1 MRKYI
6 IAILTVMLVV
16 GTVISIQ
23 NRTENVKTEPDVPAQ
38 TIPEDTDIADIT
50 EEGFDAEVNPD
61 EEIFTAVENVNLSDI
76 AGNWQSPDGE
86 ILSINDIGSW
96 WIYRTDG
103 TQLSGE
109 AAEIRRETQGGTVIT
124 GFGMRCWD
132 VYGQRMGP
140 LPSEYDYGELLLG
153 TTGDLCVIE
162 YGEAEEQYVY
172 RRIGDFEYLSTQ
184 VSRVPVLKGGRQY
197 DGMKLVRADADLTG
211 GYYYSYTTADGQTN
225 IHNFAFESDPAKE
238 NHMQEESSY
247 GIFYAHAITHWEIE
261 ATNLKHREDYSGKIG
276 YPVYT
281 FECTSGEYE
290 STRCWKF
297 LSFRIDG
304 VVYIYCYDSSLSA
317 ADEMAKQWETD
328 IAGLYLG

>member
-1 MRKYI
+1 MRKII
-6 IAILTVMLVV
+6 IAVLAVLLAV
-16 GTVISIQ
+16 GTVISILSQ
-23 NRTENVKTEPDVPAQ
+23 IDNVKSEPDMFAQ
-38 TIPEDTDIADIT
+38 TIPECDDAAGFTDEA
-50 EEGFDAEVNPD
+50 FDAETD
-61 EEIFTAVENVNLSDI
+61 TEEDIFTAVENVNLSDI
-76 AGNWQSPDGE
+76 QGNWQSSDGD
-86 ILSINDIGSW
+86 ILAVNDVGSW

-109 AAEIRRETQGGTVIT
+109 TAEIKIERSGETAIT
-124 GFGMRCWD
+124 GFAMRFWE
-132 VYGQRMGP
+132 VYGTRM
-140 LPSEYDYGELLLG
+140 SVTDSDYGEMLVG
-153 TTGDLCVIE
+153 ASGDLCVKE
-162 YGEAEEQYVY
+162 DGEDEEQRIYK
-172 RRIGDFEYLSTQ
+172 RIGDFENISTQ
-184 VSRVPVLKGGRQY
+184 VSRVPVLKGGRKY

-238 NHMQEESSY
+238 NHMKEESSY
-247 GIFYAHAITHWEIE
+247 GIFYAYGITHWEVQ
-261 ATNLKHREDYSGKIG
+261 ATNLKHRNDYSEKIG

-290 STRCWKF
+290 STRSWHF

-304 VVYIYCYDSSLSA
+304 VVYIYCYDSSISA